1 MYLGYFLQ
9 ESLCAVFIPQ
19 TEKREMT
26 LVLNELSQ
34 GFIAHQLKSLAE
46 LFSSV
51 VFVIRVNLFPSL
63 DIFVPLW
70 FMFTSLFSFYPSKLL
85 F

>member
-9 ESLCAVFIPQ
+9 ESLCSVFIPQ

>member
-1 MYLGYFLQ
+1 
-9 ESLCAVFIPQ
+9 
-19 TEKREMT
+19 MT

-70 FMFTSLFSFYPSKLL
+70 FMFTSLFFFILVNYYFKVSFNFDVILYIAK
-85 F
+85 